1 MHLGPDTI
9 VNDEV
14 GGDTADLLEG
24 SEEENAT
31 KNTGTS
37 IVLSPRY
44 TLMEWSIV
52 FIIFIAIT
60 VVKSL
65 REF

>member
-37 IVLSPRY
+37 IVLSPR
-44 TLMEWSIV
+44 
-52 FIIFIAIT
+52 
-60 VVKSL
+60 
-65 REF
+65 